1 MMGSQSLPMLKWLVT
16 FTAVFTAGAVGSML
30 PSVGAQPTLPLLAGG
45 IAAAA
50 CIRWRRRMWPAV
62 LAAGVGV
69 DLWTHHTLTAS
80 VGVGVGCAGAAVFTA
95 WILERCGFDS
105 GFGRA
110 RDVPLFIAAAALGT
124 MILPTLGLLGFRL
137 SGDLAAIT
145 DPLRWIRW
153 WSNSTAG
160 VLLIGP
166 MLVAASRKSLGQ
178 FAQHWAEGGIWLLA
192 VALCCAGTLSLA
204 APGVG
209 RPLIV
214 MFALVLAVVGAI
226 RFGLVVTAFGGL
238 AISAA
243 AGLSFAFGRGIFVR
257 HDELAGLATIWSTS
271 AALTGVNLIITAL
284 LAERDRAG
292 IEKLRAER
300 RYAQIFDGS
309 PQPLW
314 VHDPHT
320 LAFLLVNEA
329 AVRQYGWSR
338 EEFLALRVP
347 ALAAPGAPLV
357 LPPAAHDAGAA
368 PEPFETR
375 HQTRDGR
382 VLAVEVWARAIDLGG
397 RSAELVFASDVTE
410 RRALGGALI
419 NAVGSEQRR
428 IGQEL
433 HDGLGQ
439 ELTGLALS
447 ARALATRAEREG
459 QPIAGDLVQLAALA
473 ASCIQAARRIAQG
486 VSPLTDADGSLQG
499 ALEAL
504 AVRSS
509 LGNTTVRF
517 RARLETSITLDLE
530 ARNHLYR
537 IVQEAVQNALK
548 HAGAAAVEIDL
559 WVHARGLR
567 LTIND
572 DGVGLPRSDSLRYGL
587 GMRTMHYRA
596 SSIGGRLLIA
606 NRSEGGVSIT
616 CEVAQRPVAAAS
628 ARESPSSK
636 PRVVDELAVGQA
648 PQKGN

>member
-1 MMGSQSLPMLKWLVT
+1 MLKWLVT

-30 PSVGAQPTLPLLAGG
+30 PSVGVQPTLPLLAGG

-50 CIRWRRRMWPAV
+50 CIRWRRWMWPAV

-69 DLWTHHTLTAS
+69 DLWTHHTPTAS
-80 VGVGVGCAGAAVFTA
+80 VGVGVGYAGAAVFTA

-124 MILPTLGLLGFRL
+124 MIVPTIGLLGFRL
-137 SGDLAAIT
+137 SGDPAAIT

-166 MLVAASRKSLGQ
+166 MLVAVSRKSLGQ
-178 FAQHWAEGGIWLLA
+178 FAQHWAEGSIWLLA
-192 VALCCAGTLSLA
+192 VALCCAGSLSLA

-257 HDELAGLATIWSTS
+257 HDELAGLATIWSMS

-329 AVRQYGWSR
+329 AVRQYGWNR

-347 ALAAPGAPLV
+347 ALAAPGASLV
-357 LPPAAHDAGAA
+357 LPPAARGAGAA
-368 PEPFETR
+368 PEPFETS

-486 VSPLTDADGSLQG
+486 VSPLSDADGSLQG

-509 LGNTTVRF
+509 LGNTAVRF
-517 RARLETSITLDLE
+517 RSRLETSITLDLE
-530 ARNHLYR
+530 ARNHLFR

-559 WVHARGLR
+559 WVHTRGLR

-572 DGVGLPRSDSLRYGL
+572 DGVGLPGSGSLRYGL

-606 NRSEGGVSIT
+606 NRSEGGVSIS

-628 ARESPSSK
+628 ARESPLSK
-636 PRVVDELAVGQA
+636 PRVVEEFAVGQA